1 MTTHQGS
8 EPVAEEMTVGA
19 VHERVNGLEIRF
31 DKFQTSI
38 AELFRE
44 VNLNIAGVAQS
55 VERRFETSRPDIY
68 KMAGVASVALVLAGA
83 YFQLAKANIDDH
95 NTFTNDKIATTN
107 IAVTALAGI
116 VEKFGDKVEKKV
128 DRLTDLTIPKEEL
141 NARLAVL
148 ARVQEGKVDKDV
160 FTKAGE
166 ERDDQIE
173 SLRDDNLRLRADAAR
188 KEDLAPLWETIR
200 QTRDQVNEFQRK
212 FIAIPAFPKYKEQ

>member
-1 MTTHQGS
+1 MTNQGH
-8 EPVAEEMTVGA
+8 EPVTEEMTVGA

-38 AELFRE
+38 AESFRE
-44 VNLNIAGVAQS
+44 VNSNIADVAKS

-95 NTFTNDKIATTN
+95 NTFTNNMIGLTN
-107 IAVTALAGI
+107 VAVTTLANS
-116 VEKFGDKVEKKV
+116 VDKFGDKVDRRF
-128 DRLTDLTIPKEEL
+128 DRLADLTVPKEQL
-141 NARLAVL
+141 TTQFKAVNDNL
-148 ARVQEGKVDKDV
+148 EKKVDKDV
-160 FTKAGE
+160 FTKAAE

-173 SLRDDNLRLRADAAR
+173 ALRADVLRLHSDTATRTEMTALAEAA
-188 KEDLAPLWETIR
+188 R

-212 FIAIPAFPKYKEQ
+212 FIAIPAFPKYNDK